1 MEIAGTV
8 GRHWNALIGDDRV
21 SDSQRGT
28 VPWSIPLQAKTES
41 DVLGIVQKQE
51 AGPWALTVCLR
62 VDGVDQECQTTT
74 AEFGIVAVRG
84 RVKSPS
90 WRHRLW
96 RRLRLGLVYLVS
108 VAGSAVDPAEAE
120 VAGRD
125 HGVACSALLPGWWHD
140 KCVPAVSTR
149 DWVRVQNWPS

>member
-1 MEIAGTV
+1 LEISGTV
-8 GRHWNALIGDDRV
+8 GRHWSALIGDDRV
-21 SDSQRGT
+21 RDSQSGT
-28 VPWSIPLQAKTES
+28 VPLSIALQAKRDS

-84 RVKSPS
+84 RVKSSS

-96 RRLRLGLVYLVS
+96 RRFRLGMVYPAS
-108 VAGSAVDPAEAE
+108 FAGSAVECGPDCPRRPSGSSPGEDYE
-120 VAGRD
+120 PLLLRRD
-125 HGVACSALLPGWWHD
+125 
-140 KCVPAVSTR
+140 
-149 DWVRVQNWPS
+149 